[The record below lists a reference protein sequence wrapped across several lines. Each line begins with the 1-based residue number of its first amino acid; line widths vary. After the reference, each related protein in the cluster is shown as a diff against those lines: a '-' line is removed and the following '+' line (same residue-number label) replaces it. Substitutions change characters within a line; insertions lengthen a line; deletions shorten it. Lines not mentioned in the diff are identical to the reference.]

1 MSDHGEVT
9 AATLAAVFEQHRTA
23 MARTAARLLRDAN
36 VPTSVVEADDIVSS
50 AFAKALRNP
59 CEVREPVPYVYALIR
74 TEVKHLVTRR
84 NEHIC
89 LDQKRAADP
98 VASPAPYVADF
109 STLVDNRDAVHRAVR
124 VLPAPQQSAVW
135 ATHGLGYTREETAVL
150 MGKHPG
156 TVARHTTRG
165 MATLRACFAAVFAAM
180 VSAVG
185 LVVGG
190 RLQDVGPVGHP
201 RTDPAPPSDQ
211 WWALPL
217 MMALGAVSI
226 AVCASIVFRVLA
238 RRVKAPPPHVEELP
252 PNVVVL
258 CAKCHRLLDTDG
270 IGVEQQGTLLSRAH
284 HTTEEALEAADS
296 ACQLCGNEPISRLLL
311 EVAHLR
317 LETLHIVPISR
328 GGSAPPSRVP
338 VHGGHVVRRTVRED
352 RWNSGSVGSASR
364 KRPVVHRYGGSTPAE
379 QSTEPAVG
387 AALVADEGVRS

>member
-1 MSDHGEVT
+1 MSEHGEVN
-9 AATLAAVFEQHRTA
+9 ASILATVFEQHRTA
-23 MARTAARLLRDAN
+23 MTRTARRLLRDAN

-59 CEVREPVPYVYALIR
+59 GKVRQPLPYVYALIR

-98 VASPAPYVADF
+98 VASPASYVADF
-109 STLVDNRDAVHRAVR
+109 TTLVDNRDAVCRAVS

-180 VSAVG
+180 VSTVG

-217 MMALGAVSI
+217 MMALGAVGI

-238 RRVKAPPPHVEELP
+238 RWVKTPPPHVEEPP

-258 CAKCHRLLDTDG
+258 CANCHRLLDTG
-270 IGVEQQGTLLSRAH
+270 GVAPVQRSALLGRAH
-284 HTTEEALEAADS
+284 HTTEEAREAAGS
-296 ACQLCGNEPISRLLL
+296 ACQLCGHEPGSDLHLEAAHISR
-311 EVAHLR
+311 
-317 LETLHIVPISR
+317 ISIPYGR
-328 GGSAPPSRVP
+328 CAPPSRIFI
-338 VHGGHVVRRTVRED
+338 HGGHVVRRTVREGRGD
-352 RWNSGSVGSASR
+352 SGSVGSASR
-364 KRPVVHRYGGSTPAE
+364 QWLVVQRYGGSTAAE
-379 QSTEPAVG
+379 QSAEPAVG
-387 AALVADEGVRS
+387 AALIADEGVRS

>member
-1 MSDHGEVT
+1 MT
-9 AATLAAVFEQHRTA
+9 
-23 MARTAARLLRDAN
+23 RTAARLLRDAN
-36 VPTSVVEADDIVSS
+36 VPTSVVEADDVVSS

-59 CEVREPVPYVYALIR
+59 GEVRQPVPYVYALIR

-109 STLVDNRDAVHRAVR
+109 STLVDNRDAVHRAVS

-135 ATHGLGYTREETAVL
+135 ATHGFGYTREETAVL

-180 VSAVG
+180 VSTVG

-190 RLQDVGPVGHP
+190 RLQDVGPVGRP
-201 RTDPAPPSDQ
+201 RTDPALPSDQ

-226 AVCASIVFRVLA
+226 TVCASIVFRVLA
-238 RRVKAPPPHVEELP
+238 RRVKAPPPHVEEPP

-258 CAKCHRLLDTDG
+258 CPNCHQHLATN
-270 IGVEQQGTLLSRAH
+270 GVDPEQQSALLGRARL
-284 HTTEEALEAADS
+284 TTEEAREAAGS
-296 ACQLCGNEPISRLLL
+296 ACQLCGHEPISDLHL
-311 EVAHLR
+311 EAAHL
-317 LETLHIVPISR
+317 VPIPRS
-328 GGSAPPSRVP
+328 GSAPPSRFP
-338 VHGGHVVRRTVRED
+338 IHGGHVVRRTLRGD
-352 RWNSGSVGSASR
+352 RRNDGSVGSSGR
-364 KRPVVHRYGGSTPAE
+364 QRLVVQRYGGSTAAE
-379 QSTEPAVG
+379 QSAKPTAG
-387 AALVADEGVRS
+387 AALVADESVRL

>member
-9 AATLAAVFEQHRTA
+9 AATLATVFEQHRTA
-23 MARTAARLLRDAN
+23 MTRTAARLLRDAH

-59 CEVREPVPYVYALIR
+59 GEVRQPAPYVYALIR

-109 STLVDNRDAVHRAVR
+109 STLVDNRDAVHRAVS

-165 MATLRACFAAVFAAM
+165 MATLRACLAAVFAAM
-180 VSAVG
+180 VSTVGLAVG
-185 LVVGG
+185 GQ
-190 RLQDVGPVGHP
+190 LQDAGPVGQP

-226 AVCASIVFRVLA
+226 AICVSVVFRILA
-238 RRVKAPPPHVEELP
+238 LREKAPPPHVEEP
-252 PNVVVL
+252 RSNVVVL
-258 CAKCHRLLDTDG
+258 CPNCHGLFATDG
-270 IGVEQQGTLLSRAH
+270 VDPEQQSALLSRAH
-284 HTTEEALEAADS
+284 HTTEEAREAAGS
-296 ACQLCGNEPISRLLL
+296 ACQLCGHEPGSD
-311 EVAHLR
+311 LR
-317 LETLHIVPISR
+317 LEAAHIIPNSR
-328 GGSAPPSRVP
+328 GGSAPPSRFP
-338 VHGGHVVRRTVRED
+338 VYGGHVVRRTIREG
-352 RWNSGSVGSASR
+352 RWDSGSVGSTGR
-364 KRPVVHRYGGSTPAE
+364 QRLVIQRYGGSTATE
-379 QSTEPAVG
+379 QSAEPAVG